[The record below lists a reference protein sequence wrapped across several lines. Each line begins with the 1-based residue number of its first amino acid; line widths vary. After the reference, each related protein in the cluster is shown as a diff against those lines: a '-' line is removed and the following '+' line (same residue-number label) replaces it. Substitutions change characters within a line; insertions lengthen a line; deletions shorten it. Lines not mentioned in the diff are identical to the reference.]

1 MKLLYIDRT
10 NEKQMQ
16 YLGTILTQ
24 LYIYYFSI
32 YSHTFLAFLSLF
44 ALPEAIEMCQY
55 ECF

>member
-16 YLGTILTQ
+16 YLRTILTQ